1 VVAVVTQRKV
11 NALIILITSRI
22 FGRYAQELAAE
33 GFNGIRRRLI
43 GLHAGFY
50 GVLLVVLLVSIAFY
64 KR

>member
-1 VVAVVTQRKV
+1 MSPYSS
-11 NALIILITSRI
+11 L
-22 FGRYAQELAAE
+22 FCFYCCRYAQELAAE
-33 GFNGIRRRLI
+33 GFSGIRRRLI